1 MKNLAFIIF
10 IFIISSCSKVGP
22 TATSVKGTVTDLVTG
37 EPMVDI
43 KIIIEKTSFRLSGTK
58 TKRIATLR
66 TNDEGKFEDS
76 FSAGLSGSYRC
87 YIDLETPNL
96 VRSLGSA
103 DNISEDIDEG
113 EENII
118 EFKTTLGGYIKEYFI
133 DVDCDLSVSV
143 EIDRQHEIPETT
155 RNLTFT
161 IDQCRSLIDDE
172 FILTPQGL
180 YIYKWRTFRGDEV
193 LTENVDSFYLEIGER
208 KEFTIEW

>member
-1 MKNLAFIIF
+1 
-10 IFIISSCSKVGP
+10 
-22 TATSVKGTVTDLVTG
+22 
-37 EPMVDI
+37 
-43 KIIIEKTSFRLSGTK
+43 
-58 TKRIATLR
+58 
-66 TNDEGKFEDS
+66 
-76 FSAGLSGSYRC
+76 
-87 YIDLETPNL
+87 
-96 VRSLGSA
+96 
-103 DNISEDIDEG
+103 
-113 EENII
+113 
-118 EFKTTLGGYIKEYFI
+118 LGGYIKEYFI